1 MRQHW
6 KGWFIAGAG
15 LAAGLAIG
23 ISANVA
29 AQSDYQAATNGT
41 RILQKGDI
49 RIRMLVEEA
58 NLGGTELDIGE
69 ILLPT
74 SYGQGGG
81 HHHGRVEIFFVL
93 EGRLGHTVNGQKH
106 ILEPGMVGI
115 VRPEDEVAHSIE
127 SSSPVKALVIWA
139 PGGEAERLTKE
150 FGYTA
155 RPIN

>member
-1 MRQHW
+1 MRRNW
-6 KGWFIAGAG
+6 KGWFFAGAG

-23 ISANVA
+23 ISVNVA
-29 AQSDYQAATNGT
+29 AQSNYQASTHGT
-41 RILQKGDI
+41 RMLEKGDI

-69 ILLPT
+69 IFLPT

-81 HHHGRVEIFFVL
+81 HHHGRVEIFYVL
-93 EGRLGHTVNGQKH
+93 EGRLGHTVNGHKH
-106 ILEPGMVGI
+106 VLEPGMVGI

-127 SSSPVKALVIWA
+127 SSSPVRALVIWA
-139 PGGEAERLTKE
+139 PGGEANRLTEE

-155 RPIN
+155 RPIR